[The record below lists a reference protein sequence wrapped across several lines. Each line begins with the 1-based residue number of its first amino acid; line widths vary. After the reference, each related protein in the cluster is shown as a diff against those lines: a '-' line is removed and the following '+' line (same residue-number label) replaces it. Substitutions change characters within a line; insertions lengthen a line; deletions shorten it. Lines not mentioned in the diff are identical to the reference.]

1 MPTIT
6 FRGKVEPVYHPDDT
20 LAYELIKVPRLER
33 RHCDMNG
40 FRRHPKYGGLANSDL
55 FHAMINGYLRRQ
67 LGVGDYIRLD
77 QVPDAVA
84 IDRAAFLAAVTI
96 TIPSSPTSAAP

>member
-6 FRGKVEPVYHPDDT
+6 FRGKVEPVYHPDNT

-55 FHAMINGYLRRQ
+55 FPSLLVRIAADIGLKSHL
-67 LGVGDYIRLD
+67 RLD
-77 QVPDAVA
+77 PLPAGVSV
-84 IDRAAFLAAVTI
+84 DRSSFLATI
-96 TIPSSPTSAAP
+96 TVQVA

>member
-6 FRGKVEPVYHPDDT
+6 FRGKVEPVYHPDNT

-55 FHAMINGYLRRQ
+55 FPSLLARIAADTGLKSHL
-67 LGVGDYIRLD
+67 RLD
-77 QVPDAVA
+77 QLPAGVSV
-84 IDRAAFLAAVTI
+84 DRSSFLATI
-96 TIPSSPTSAAP
+96 TVQVA